1 MKKIYSFLV
10 VSLFS
15 VMLLSAAPT
24 TGLQFSGAS
33 TSYIDCG
40 ANSAFAPAQ
49 FTIEVWAYYE
59 STSGG
64 YIISNEGWDGANG
77 SQGFSLRTSGSK
89 IEIALGANT
98 GWPSLKSTTDISL
111 NTWMHITATYSGS
124 ELKLYVNGVED
135 ATAAVTTPMVAS
147 NQSLCIGEGSMWK
160 DRRFTGKISDL
171 RLWNVAKTQAEIA
184 VDMTSALTGIEA
196 GLVAGWKMNE
206 GVGATVADITGVY
219 NLTKP
224 DEVAWFGPVAGV
236 ESVGGNVINIESAI
250 NGRTL
255 EVANN
260 TNGKLQLAV
269 YTPTGQKVLED
280 VVKTGAKF
288 QKQLTNISGSY
299 ILKCTA
305 EDGSVYAKRFIV
317 R

>member
-10 VSLFS
+10 ASLFS

-24 TGLQFSGAS
+24 TGLQFSGVS
-33 TSYIDCG
+33 TSYINCG
-40 ANSAFAPAQ
+40 VDNAFAPAQ
-49 FTIEVWAYYE
+49 FTVEVWAYYE

-64 YIISNEGWDGANG
+64 YIISNEGWVGAN
-77 SQGFSLRTSGSK
+77 QGFSLRTSGSK

-98 GWPSLKSTTDISL
+98 SWPSLKSTTDISL
-111 NTWMHITATYSGS
+111 NTWMHIAATYSGTD
-124 ELKLYVNGVED
+124 LKLYVNGVED

-147 NQSLCIGEGSMWK
+147 AQSLCIGEGSMWK
-160 DRRFTGKISDL
+160 DRRFTGKMSDL
-171 RLWNVAKTQAEIA
+171 HFWSVVKTQAEIA
-184 VDMTSALTGIEA
+184 ADMTSTLTGIEE
-196 GLVAGWKMNE
+196 GLIAGWKMNE
-206 GVGATVADITGVY
+206 GTGTAIADVTGNH

-224 DEVAWFGPVAGV
+224 ADVAWFGPVAGV
-236 ESVGGNVINIESAI
+236 ESVGGNVINVESAI
-250 NGRTL
+250 HGRTL

-269 YTPTGQKVLED
+269 YTITGQKVLED

-288 QKQLTNISGSY
+288 QEQLTNISGSY

-305 EDGSVYAKRFIV
+305 EDGSVFAKRFII

>member
-10 VSLFS
+10 ASLFS

-24 TGLQFSGAS
+24 TGLQFSGVSA
-33 TSYIDCG
+33 SYINCG
-40 ANSAFAPAQ
+40 VNNAFSPAQ

-64 YIISNEGWDGANG
+64 YIISNEGWEGGAN
-77 SQGFSLRTSGSK
+77 QGFSLRTSGSK

-98 GWPSLKSTTDISL
+98 SWPSLKSTTDISL
-111 NTWMHITATYSGS
+111 NTWMHVAVTYSGTD
-124 ELKLYVNGVED
+124 LKLYVNGVED

-160 DRRFTGKISDL
+160 DRRFTGKMSDL
-171 RLWNVAKTQAEIA
+171 RLWNVVKTQTEIA
-184 VDMTSALTGIEA
+184 ADMTSTLTGIEE
-196 GLVAGWKMNE
+196 GLIAGWKMDE
-206 GVGATVADITGVY
+206 GTGATIADVTGNH

-224 DEVAWFGPVAGV
+224 DEVAWFGPIAGV
-236 ESVGGNVINIESAI
+236 KSVGGNAANIESAVY
-250 NGRTL
+250 GRTL
-255 EVANN
+255 EVANK
-260 TNGKLQLAV
+260 TNGKLQLTIYSV
-269 YTPTGQKVLED
+269 TGQKVMED
-280 VVKTGAKF
+280 VVGNGNKY
-288 QKQLTNISGSY
+288 QKELTNNSGSY

-305 EDGSVYAKRFIV
+305 EDGAVYAKRFIV